1 MESTDLR
8 PERSNFMCL
17 NEAWNSLPKTWTH
30 DAERHHQSCGP
41 PQKSR
46 LTIEKKIDPVSTEG
60 SQEGIGLDQLG
71 QRPAFT
77 FTITSVNTLGFTK
90 EMGNKGASWLTF
102 SGLRDW
108 SWGPHVEWMNHRFFR
123 DRVWPSNVRS
133 VHAFLNAC
141 LSLSRGGPKPNAPVS
156 VSSKKLVFF
165 RSFFLRPPCVVRF
178 RTVLVRY
185 R

>member
-1 MESTDLR
+1 MFVIFLGEAFHGAEVAVREDDAPLPTSVPAGLQAELAFLPQGQRNYTAILVPALEQALIVGMPSYRAPFAVVPVQIAAVR
-8 PERSNFMCL
+8 PAGRRGAE
-17 NEAWNSLPKTWTH
+17 T
-30 DAERHHQSCGP
+30 AERHHQSCGP

-77 FTITSVNTLGFTK
+77 FLITSVNTLGFTK

-108 SWGPHVEWMNHRFFR
+108 S
-123 DRVWPSNVRS
+123 
-133 VHAFLNAC
+133 
-141 LSLSRGGPKPNAPVS
+141 
-156 VSSKKLVFF
+156 
-165 RSFFLRPPCVVRF
+165 
-178 RTVLVRY
+178 
-185 R
+185 